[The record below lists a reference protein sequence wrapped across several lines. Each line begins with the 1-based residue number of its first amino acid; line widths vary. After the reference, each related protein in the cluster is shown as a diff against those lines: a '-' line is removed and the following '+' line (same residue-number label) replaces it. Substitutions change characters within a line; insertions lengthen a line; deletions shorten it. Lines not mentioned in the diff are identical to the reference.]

1 MQTLVYGSSLLTAF
15 LGGVLAL
22 FAPCCIVSLLP
33 TYLAA
38 TLRVPRWRLAEL
50 TGLFALGVAV
60 ILLPIVLGIGAIGQL
75 LNGAHR
81 EVFFLGGILMLGLGI
96 SALAGTGWSLPMPML
111 RRPAGA
117 DGADGGAVGTL
128 LLGVFSGVVSSCC
141 APVLGG
147 VLVLSA
153 TAASLGHALGLGAAY
168 VLGMVFPLF
177 IAALLWD
184 RLRLGDRALF
194 RGRMVAVALGG
205 RLWRW
210 RATDLGAGVLF
221 LGMGG
226 LMVGLALTG
235 QSTYT
240 PGFLLAVSR
249 WGSDRLAALARAAH
263 GIPEWAVGLA
273 LVGLLL
279 AVIALSWPRRRRP
292 VPLSRDTEMPAVL
305 STREAPPITRADSGV
320 SSGQI
325 SHTAPVDDL
334 AHVAV
339 AGGE

>member
-38 TLRVPRWRLAEL
+38 TLRVPRWRLAAL

-96 SALAGTGWSLPMPML
+96 SALAGKGWSLPMPML
-111 RRPAGA
+111 RRPA
-117 DGADGGAVGTL
+117 GADGGAVGTL

-153 TAASLGHALGLGAAY
+153 TAASVGHALGLGVAY

-184 RLRLGDRALF
+184 RLHLGDRALF
-194 RGRMVAVALGG
+194 RGRTVAVALGG
-205 RLWRW
+205 RTWRW
-210 RATDLGAGVLF
+210 RLTDLGAGVLF

-240 PGFLLAVSR
+240 SGVLLAVSR
-249 WGSDRLAALARAAH
+249 WGSDRLAALAQAAH
-263 GIPEWAVGLA
+263 GIPDGAVGLA
-273 LVGLLL
+273 LLGLLL
-279 AVIALSWPRRRRP
+279 AVIALAWPRRRRP
-292 VPLSRDTEMPAVL
+292 APLSRDTATPAVL
-305 STREAPPITRADSGV
+305 STREAPPITRANGIV

-325 SHTAPVDDL
+325 SHTAPVDDP

>member
-1 MQTLVYGSSLLTAF
+1 
-15 LGGVLAL
+15 
-22 FAPCCIVSLLP
+22 
-33 TYLAA
+33 
-38 TLRVPRWRLAEL
+38 
-50 TGLFALGVAV
+50 
-60 ILLPIVLGIGAIGQL
+60 
-75 LNGAHR
+75 
-81 EVFFLGGILMLGLGI
+81 MLGLGI
-96 SALAGTGWSLPMPML
+96 SALAGKGWSLPMPML

-117 DGADGGAVGTL
+117 DGGAIGTL

-153 TAASLGHALGLGAAY
+153 TAASMGHALGLGVAY

-184 RLRLGDRALF
+184 RLHLGDRALF
-194 RGRMVAVALGG
+194 RGHTVAVALGG
-205 RLWRW
+205 RTWRW
-210 RATDLGAGVLF
+210 RLTDLGAGVLF
-221 LGMGG
+221 LGMGS

-240 PGFLLAVSR
+240 PGVLLAVSR
-249 WGSDRLAALARAAH
+249 WGSDRLAALAQAAH
-263 GIPEWAVGLA
+263 GIPDGAVGLA
-273 LVGLLL
+273 LLGLLL
-279 AVIALSWPRRRRP
+279 AVIALAWPRRRRRP
-292 VPLSRDTEMPAVL
+292 APLSRDTETPAVL
-305 STREAPPITRADSGV
+305 STREAPPITRANRVV

-325 SHTAPVDDL
+325 SHTAPVDDP

>member
-1 MQTLVYGSSLLTAF
+1 MQTLIYGSSLLTAF
-15 LGGVLAL
+15 LGGILAL

-38 TLRVPRWRLAEL
+38 TLRVPRWRLIEL
-50 TGLFALGVAV
+50 TGLFALGVAI
-60 ILLPIVLGIGAIGQL
+60 ILLPIVLGIGALGQL

-81 EVFFLGGILMLGLGI
+81 EVFFLGGILMLGLGV
-96 SALAGTGWSLPMPML
+96 SALAGKGWSLPMPML

-117 DGADGGAVGTL
+117 DGGAAGTL
-128 LLGVFSGVVSSCC
+128 LLGVFSGVISSCC

-194 RGRMVAVALGG
+194 RERTVAVALGG
-205 RLWRW
+205 HRWRW

-221 LGMGG
+221 LGMGS

-263 GIPEWAVGLA
+263 GIPDGAVGLV
-273 LVGLLL
+273 LLGLLL
-279 AVIALSWPRRRRP
+279 AVIALACPRRRP
-292 VPLSRDTEMPAVL
+292 ALLSRDTEMSPVL
-305 STREAPPITRADSGV
+305 STREAPIARADSGV
-320 SSGQI
+320 SSGQV
-325 SHTAPVDDL
+325 SHTAPVDDP